1 MVLWST
7 DKSRN
12 MQITRDNVAAALMEA
27 AHHPREKFD
36 WLETRLKR
44 ATMRADIPWVAH
56 TYDEYRQMFWG
67 RVPGSALFRQR
78 VQEVVAESV
87 EET

>member
-1 MVLWST
+1 
-7 DKSRN
+7 
-12 MQITRDNVAAALMEA
+12 MEA